1 VIADAFTNER
11 IGAAWL
17 RAALTPVSDFGRR
30 IDDALAAAGVPDATQ
45 ARERCADVM
54 RLAALLDAAGAARVR
69 AALRTVPDPLPIVSR
84 ARAGDPLGDVDFYEL
99 GRFADAL
106 DAVARA
112 WTQAGG
118 GAGDL
123 PEPPPI
129 AALLAPG
136 RSGAGFYLDDAFDPV
151 LADARATMAEADA
164 RVERELARLAANVAD
179 ELGFVPAGDEFV
191 IVREAHA
198 GPLPHGVRVVRET
211 PAYRLCALERD
222 VPALLAETERD
233 GERRLLAAE
242 EERVRRELADGIARE
257 RDAIV
262 AATVR
267 LGELDCALAR
277 VALVHRFGGCVP
289 DFADG
294 VFVLE
299 DATFAP
305 LAEAL
310 AGDGRTYTPL
320 SFALPGTAVLTGP
333 NMGGK
338 SAALALCGF
347 IALCA
352 GAGLPPPA
360 RAVTMPLFRRI
371 AWIGGGDADRVRL
384 LSAFATEVV
393 RARDTLGDDAH
404 PALVLVDEYARTT
417 GPREGRAL
425 LIALVRTLAQ
435 RPQTFAFV
443 ATHFDGVADAA
454 GARGDR
460 AGRTPRRARGVGA
473 RDGLSHRARGR
484 RCGSRFRCDRPRA
497 HPRLA
502 GYGDRDGKR
511 ALRRHEVTIST
522 SPQCEPYIS
531 GTRRGRVV
539 YVAGGSARHHRGAR
553 RRRTH
558 AGADAASAGD
568 ARPARCGRA
577 RDPRRRRVDHPRP
590 LPERRRHQHA

>member
-1 VIADAFTNER
+1 VIADAFTAER

-17 RAALTPVSDFGRR
+17 RAALAPYSDFGRR
-30 IDDALAAAGVPDATQ
+30 IDDAANAAGLPDAVR
-45 ARERCADVM
+45 ARERCATIL
-54 RLAALLDAAGAARVR
+54 RLAAALDADGAARVR

-118 GAGDL
+118 APDDL
-123 PEPPPI
+123 PASPPI

-136 RSGAGFYLDDAFDPV
+136 RSGGTGFYLDDAFDPV
-151 LADARATMAEADA
+151 LADARETMAEADA
-164 RVERELARLAANVAD
+164 RVEREHARLAVEVAD
-179 ELGFVPAGDEFV
+179 ELGFMPAGEEFV
-191 IVREAHA
+191 IVREQHA

-222 VPALLAETERD
+222 IPALLAETERD
-233 GERRLLAAE
+233 GERRMLAAE

-277 VALVHRFGGCVP
+277 VALVHRFGGCIP
-289 DFADG
+289 TFDDGIFA
-294 VFVLE
+294 LE

-310 AGDGRTYTPL
+310 ATEGRTYTPL
-320 SFALPGTAVLTGP
+320 SIEVRPTAVLTGP

-347 IALCA
+347 IALCVAA
-352 GAGLPPPA
+352 GVPPPA
-360 RAVTMPLFRRI
+360 RSVTLPLLRRVV
-371 AWIGGGDADRVRL
+371 WIGGGDADRVRL

-393 RARDTLGDDAH
+393 RARDALADDAR
-404 PALVLVDEYARTT
+404 PALILVDEYARTT

-425 LIALVRTLAQ
+425 LVALVEALAR
-435 RPQTFAFV
+435 RPHTVALI
-443 ATHFDGVADAA
+443 ATHFEHVAEVAGVQHLWVTGAARAALDGIVAGDLHDALAALA
-454 GARGDR
+454 GAMDYRIIP
-460 AGRTPRRARGVGA
+460 AGP
-473 RDGLSHRARGR
+473 
-484 RCGSRFRCDRPRA
+484 
-497 HPRLA
+497 
-502 GYGDRDGKR
+502 
-511 ALRRHEVTIST
+511 E
-522 SPQCEPYIS
+522 
-531 GTRRGRVV
+531 
-539 YVAGGSARHHRGAR
+539 
-553 RRRTH
+553 
-558 AGADAASAGD
+558 AASGSD
-568 ARPARCGRA
+568 AIALARILGLPAPLIARA
-577 RDPRRRRVDHPRP
+577 SDAY
-590 LPERRRHQHA
+590 ES